1 MPKALANPTPAPA
14 AAPASYEAAMA
25 ELETLVGRLD
35 SGDMPLDELLAG
47 YQRGTVLLQWCRER
61 LQAVEDQVKVLDAG
75 VLKAWK
81 PQ

>member
-1 MPKALANPTPAPA
+1 
-14 AAPASYEAAMA
+14 MA
-25 ELETLVGRLD
+25 ELESLVGRLD

-47 YQRGTVLLQWCRER
+47 YQRGTVLLQWCRDQ

-75 VLKAWK
+75 VLKVWK